1 MFMGRIFRTAS
12 NTQHSTL
19 NREQEMES
27 RMAIRREME
36 NDVLMEV
43 DEDLGK
49 RILKSVINDYL
60 AWPPGK
66 ENHDSA
72 RLWLFTDFEETEED
86 RAEND
91 KEGFV
96 SLFTVCELLDIDP
109 EKLRVSVKCKED
121 KGNKRVL
128 FNEFDVLLHSCRK

>member
-1 MFMGRIFRTAS
+1 MFMGRVFRAAS
-12 NTQHSTL
+12 NVKYNALS
-19 NREQEMES
+19 REQEMELG
-27 RMAIRREME
+27 MAIKREVE
-36 NDVLMEV
+36 NDVFVEI
-43 DEDLGK
+43 DESLGK

-60 AWPPGK
+60 AWPSGN
-66 ENHDSA
+66 ENHGNAS
-72 RLWLFTDFEETEED
+72 LWLFTDFDETEED
-86 RAEND
+86 REDND
-91 KEGFV
+91 NQGFV

>member
-1 MFMGRIFRTAS
+1 MGRGFRTTSSAQY
-12 NTQHSTL
+12 TTL
-19 NREQEMES
+19 SREQEMDS
-27 RMAIRREME
+27 RMVIKKEIE
-36 NDVLMEV
+36 NDVVMEI
-43 DEDLGK
+43 DESLGK

-60 AWPPGK
+60 AWPPGN
-66 ENHDSA
+66 EHHNNA

-86 RAEND
+86 RTEND

-96 SLFTVCELLDIDP
+96 SLFTVCELLDIDH

-128 FNEFDVLLHSCRK
+128 FNEFDVLLHSCRR